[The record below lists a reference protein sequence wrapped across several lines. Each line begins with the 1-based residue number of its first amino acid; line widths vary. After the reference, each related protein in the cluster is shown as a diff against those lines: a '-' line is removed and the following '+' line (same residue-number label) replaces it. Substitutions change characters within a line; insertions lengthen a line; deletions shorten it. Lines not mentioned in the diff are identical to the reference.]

1 MKKPAQDT
9 RQHILD
15 VAKALMASK
24 GYTAVGLA
32 EVVAAAGVP
41 KGSFYY
47 YFKSKEE
54 FGQALLQEYFDEYLA
69 RIDALMETPD
79 PAITRLMAYFR
90 QWTQN
95 QCTASCPDSAAGA
108 QQCLVVKLGP
118 EVCDLSDDMRS
129 VLRTGTDAIIT
140 RLTQCVQ
147 AGQAD
152 GSITSPM
159 DAAALAESLYQL
171 WLGAS
176 LLSKLGRHEE
186 PFAAALQSTRRLLA

>member
-1 MKKPAQDT
+1 MT
-9 RQHILD
+9 H
-15 VAKALMASK
+15 K
-24 GYTAVGLA
+24 GYTSVGLA
-32 EVVAAAGVP
+32 EVVAAASVP
-41 KGSFYY
+41 KGSFYH

-69 RIDALMETPD
+69 KIDALMETPD
-79 PAITRLMAYFR
+79 PAISRLMTYFR
-90 QWTQN
+90 HWTQN
-95 QCTASCPDSAAGA
+95 QCSAHAGG
-108 QQCLVVKLGP
+108 QCLVVKLGP

-140 RLTQCVQ
+140 RLTDCVR

-152 GSITSPM
+152 GSITSDL
-159 DAAALAESLYQL
+159 DAPALAESLYQL

-186 PFAAALQSTRRLLA
+186 PFAAALVSTKRLLG